1 LVNRRI
7 VVHHF
12 RYFDLGI
19 ANMSTLIRLFVYGV
33 LGGGMLVVLWP
44 IDMPLIV
51 LQSALI
57 IILVLCLVSPLEAK
71 RS

>member
-1 LVNRRI
+1 
-7 VVHHF
+7 
-12 RYFDLGI
+12 
-19 ANMSTLIRLFVYGV
+19 MSTLIRLFVYGV